1 MNCFKCNKKFNKIFM
16 NITTCYICKKYYCFD
31 CIHTHTHNF
40 FDKKITYVY
49 SHNYVVDDEFEELI
63 HEKRTHFYNMIK
75 ENQIDFTYK
84 SLYTPTY
91 ELMADSKRFQSE
103 RHMMIQNFMYSLVKM
118 ILKKRFYNDI
128 VEIIL
133 MYL

>member
-31 CIHTHTHNF
+31 CINSHTHNF

-49 SHNYVVDDEFEELI
+49 SHNYVVDDEFEEI
-63 HEKRTHFYNMIK
+63 IREKRTHFYNMIK
-75 ENQIDFTYK
+75 SYQFDYTFK
-84 SLYTPTY
+84 SLYTSTY
-91 ELMADSKRFQSE
+91 DIIDSRRFQTE
-103 RHMMIQNFMYSLVKM
+103 RHMMIQNFMYTITK
-118 ILKKRFYNDI
+118 IYLKKRFYNDI

>member
-1 MNCFKCNKKFNKIFM
+1 MNNCYKCNNKFNKIFM
-16 NITTCYICKKYYCFD
+16 NITCCYICKKYYCID

-49 SHNYVVDDEFEELI
+49 SHNYVVDDEFEEI
-63 HEKRTHFYNMIK
+63 IREKRTHFYNMIK
-75 ENQIDFTYK
+75 SYHFDYTFK
-84 SLYTPTY
+84 SLYTSTY
-91 ELMADSKRFQSE
+91 DIVDSRRFMSE
-103 RHMMIQNFMYSLVKM
+103 RHMMIENFMYTITK
-118 ILKKRFYNDI
+118 IYLKKRFYNDI